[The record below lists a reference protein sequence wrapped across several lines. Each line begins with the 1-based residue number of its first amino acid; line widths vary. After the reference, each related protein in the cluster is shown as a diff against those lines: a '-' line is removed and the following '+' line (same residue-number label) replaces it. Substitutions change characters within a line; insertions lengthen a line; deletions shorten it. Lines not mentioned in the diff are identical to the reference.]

1 MAGLHMKPQVADT
14 KIGEIRKADKRLY
27 LGLFIVG
34 VLFLTSYS
42 LEATSLAESL
52 GLGSFTQLPDIL
64 SFTAKALLLVHLTH
78 YILSELSSDE
88 SS

>member
-14 KIGEIRKADKRLY
+14 KIDEIRKADKRLY

-34 VLFLTSYS
+34 ILFLTSYS

-52 GLGSFTQLPDIL
+52 GLGSFTQLPNIL
-64 SFTAKALLLVHLTH
+64 GFTAKALLLVHLVL
-78 YILSELSSDE
+78 YIFLELSGDE